1 MEGNME
7 TSLFILFSEYCDA
20 SHAPSAVYIAGNGE
34 TELETIWG
42 EAQKW
47 LDMSHYFEYELCNRY
62 YDSRNLEG
70 LLYPYTLLE
79 NEYEEARAQEET
91 EDEED
96 RQEYPV
102 LNLLVKASLNAQG
115 FVDWR
120 DEAQEASEQFSWND
134 TDVTQDALGEMA
146 RRKKQET
153 AVVLLNA
160 DAIRMPS
167 PIQLSV
173 SPTRETVDID
183 HCNTIPSLH
192 QWFSENRKP
201 QRIYDCNPKHGD
213 DSHPA
218 RMIAGTGRRAAQ
230 LLTNQAE
237 TEQLLKLAVGTD
249 TFSALWYYDEAHEKY
264 IYFENQ
270 QERRLAFHGYH
281 LSEGEENYSNID
293 LEKLEKIR

>member
-134 TDVTQDALGEMA
+134 TDVTQDALGG
-146 RRKKQET
+146 
-153 AVVLLNA
+153 
-160 DAIRMPS
+160 MPS

-192 QWFSENRKP
+192 QWFSENRQPK
-201 QRIYDCNPKHGD
+201 RIYDYNPKHGD
-213 DSHPA
+213 DSHQA
-218 RMIAGTGRRAAQ
+218 QMIAGTGRRAAQ